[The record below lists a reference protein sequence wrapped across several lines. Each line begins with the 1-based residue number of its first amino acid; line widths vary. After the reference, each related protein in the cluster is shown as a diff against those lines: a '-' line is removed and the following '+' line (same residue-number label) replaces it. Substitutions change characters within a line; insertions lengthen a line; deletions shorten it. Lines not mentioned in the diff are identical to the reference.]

1 MGWRTRTQ
9 SFLYVGVR
17 RAMWLPKEDDRK
29 VDATLVA
36 GFQVTEMQGVHQAY
50 GGTKDCHRIYRG
62 ETGSELKG
70 VKSE

>member
-1 MGWRTRTQ
+1 
-9 SFLYVGVR
+9 
-17 RAMWLPKEDDRK
+17 MWLPKEDDRK